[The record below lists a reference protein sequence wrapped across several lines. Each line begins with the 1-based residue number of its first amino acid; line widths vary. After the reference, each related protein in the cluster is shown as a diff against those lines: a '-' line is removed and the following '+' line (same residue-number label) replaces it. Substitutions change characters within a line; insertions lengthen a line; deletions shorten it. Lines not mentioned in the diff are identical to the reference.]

1 VEEVEGVGGGAG
13 KGVAVEDFFG
23 EGTDEGLAAE
33 FTAEALLGLSQDV
46 LDVEGAVGGLE
57 YVFDDGD
64 IRLTFM
70 VGSPRPAGLG
80 WTESAKG
87 AELGMGRGFED
98 IQELIAREGIGVW
111 RCGS

>member
-1 VEEVEGVGGGAG
+1 MEEVESVGGGAG
-13 KGVAVEDFFG
+13 EGVAVEDFLG
-23 EGTDEGLAAE
+23 EGTDEGLTAQ

-70 VGSPRPAGLG
+70 VGSLRAAGFG
-80 WTESAKG
+80 WTESAEG

-98 IQELIAREGIGVW
+98 IQELIARDGIVILG
-111 RCGS
+111 CKG